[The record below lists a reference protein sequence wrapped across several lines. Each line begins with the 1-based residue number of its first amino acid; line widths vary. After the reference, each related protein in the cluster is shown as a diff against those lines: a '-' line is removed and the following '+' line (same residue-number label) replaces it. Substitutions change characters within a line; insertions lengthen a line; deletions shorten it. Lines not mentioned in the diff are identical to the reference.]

1 MKIVKDLFI
10 SLNPFL
16 KEVKDQCDNFYYLN
30 VLVHFKFY
38 FLEEDTMTRFN
49 EEEWLEYLDTLKACF
64 IIIGAITECAD
75 IEEGV
80 IKNSL
85 DSWKRINRIYQ
96 FY

>member
-1 MKIVKDLFI
+1 
-10 SLNPFL
+10 
-16 KEVKDQCDNFYYLN
+16 
-30 VLVHFKFY
+30 
-38 FLEEDTMTRFN
+38 MTRFN